1 MLHQIIFIQGN
12 RLNYYECNT
21 VIVGSGAAGFAAA
34 DRLYEAGQKNLL
46 LVTEGLNMGTSRNTG
61 SDKQTYY
68 KYTFCGDQA
77 DSLEAMTRT
86 YFEGE
91 SMDGDLALCEAANSA
106 RSFFYLCEAGVQFPF
121 NTYGE
126 YTGYKTD
133 HDPAWR
139 ATSVGPLTS
148 KAMVECLEQRARSYK
163 IPILDGVQVVRILR
177 TKTACCGVLGLVR
190 ATGAWVVI
198 NATNVVYATGG
209 PAGIYK
215 TSVYPPSQIGST
227 GTALAAGIT
236 AKNLTEW
243 QYGLASIG
251 FRWNVS
257 GSYQQAM
264 PRYISTAEDGSD
276 VREFLCDAPG
286 GFADAHQ
293 MLAAQ
298 FHKGNQWPFDP
309 RKTNA
314 GGSSNLD
321 ILVYREI
328 NEKHRRVWLDFRY
341 DPTRLTV
348 DGPYAFAELDP
359 QSYSH
364 LENAGALIP
373 TPIARLEKLNPG
385 AIELYNSHG
394 IDLYTQPLEIAV
406 CAQHNNGGLA
416 GDMWWESNLPHF
428 FPIGEVNGS
437 HGVYRPGGSALNSGQ
452 VGALRAS
459 IRITRAYQQAPMP
472 QHEFIE
478 AVTPALAEEFTFT
491 YKLLTNK
498 NNDTT
503 MLRDEIATLMSET
516 CAHIRSREKAA
527 KAIAR
532 LETLE
537 QTFEVQ
543 AGVDSPAQLAVIYRT
558 RDLLLTARALAQ
570 SILAYIEAGGGSRGS
585 YLIEGAELDNGK
597 SAGRVLETR
606 YKNGSIHCSWRPVRP
621 IPIREQWFDTMWRDF
636 RDAISPQP

>member
-1 MLHQIIFIQGN
+1 MEPKTLHIHSADVQ
-12 RLNYYECNT
+12 YYACNT

-34 DRLYEAGQKNLL
+34 DRLFEAGQKDLL
-46 LVTEGLNMGTSRNTG
+46 LVTEGLHMGTSRNTG

-68 KYTFCGDQA
+68 KYTVCGDQT
-77 DSLEAMTRT
+77 DSVEAMART

-139 ATSVGPLTS
+139 ASSVGPLTS
-148 KAMVECLEQRARSYK
+148 KSMVECLEQRARGYR

-177 TKTACCGVLGLVR
+177 TETACCGVLGLVR
-190 ATGAWVVI
+190 ATGQWVVI

-215 TSVYPPSQIGST
+215 TSVYPPSQTGST

-257 GSYQQAM
+257 GSYQQAL
-264 PRYISTAEDGSD
+264 PRYISTAADGTD
-276 VREFLCDAPG
+276 AREFLCEGAG
-286 GFADAHQ
+286 GIAGAAA
-293 MLAAQ
+293 MIAAQ
-298 FHKGNQWPFDP
+298 FRKGNQWPFDP
-309 RKTNA
+309 RKTEP

-328 NEKHRRVWLDFRY
+328 NEKHRRVWLDFRH
-341 DPTRLTV
+341 DPTGLTV
-348 DGPYAFAELDP
+348 AGPHAFAELP
-359 QSYSH
+359 EEGYAH
-364 LENAGALIP
+364 LENAGALVP

-385 AIELYNSHG
+385 AIALYRSHG
-394 IDLYTQPLEIAV
+394 IDLYTEPLEIAV

-416 GDMWWESNLPHF
+416 GDAWWESDLPHF
-428 FPIGEVNGS
+428 FPIGEVNGT
-437 HGVYRPGGSALNSGQ
+437 HGVYRPGGSALNAGQ

-459 IRITRAYQQAPMP
+459 IRITRAYRQPPMEQAAFL
-472 QHEFIE
+472 Q
-478 AVTPALAEEFTFT
+478 AVAPALEEEFAFAQT
-491 YKLLTNK
+491 LLTRRG
-498 NNDTT
+498 DAAA
-503 MLRDEIATLMSET
+503 LRDEMAALMSET
-516 CAHIRSREKAA
+516 CAHIRSAEKAQTA
-527 KAIAR
+527 LDR
-532 LETLE
+532 LAALQ
-537 QTFEVQ
+537 QTFDAQ
-543 AGVDSPAQLAVIYRT
+543 AGAATPAQLAAAYRT
-558 RDLLLTARALAQ
+558 RDLLLSARAVAE
-570 SILAYIEAGGGSRGS
+570 SIAAYIAAGGGSRGS
-585 YLIEGAELDNGK
+585 YLIEGAQPDNGK
-597 SAGRVLETR
+597 TAARVLETR
-606 YKNGSIHCSWRPVRP
+606 YQNGAFTCSWRAVRP
-621 IPIREQWFDTMWRDF
+621 IPQREQWFDTMWRDF
-636 RDAISPQP
+636 RTATGQI